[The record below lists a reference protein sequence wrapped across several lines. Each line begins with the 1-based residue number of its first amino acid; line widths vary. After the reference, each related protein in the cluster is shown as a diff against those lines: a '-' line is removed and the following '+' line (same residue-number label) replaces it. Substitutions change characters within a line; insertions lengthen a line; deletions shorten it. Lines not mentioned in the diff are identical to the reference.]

1 MSSKDNDEEC
11 VIQSRSDNIELTI
24 HDQED
29 IKLEIFLDIKLVSK
43 H

>member
-24 HDQED
+24 NDQED
-29 IKLEIFLDIKLVSK
+29 ENIGELFK
-43 H
+43 

>member
-24 HDQED
+24 NDQED
-29 IKLEIFLDIKLVSK
+29 ENIEELFK
-43 H
+43 